1 MASLVPDK
9 RNRPSTA
16 QTGNPGDSALNQ
28 REPEQPKTQD
38 GTVDWV
44 SRAQSAYQA
53 STSYVD
59 SNYRKVWEDSIRAFN
74 NQHPSDSKYVQ
85 QAYEKRSRVYRPKTR
100 AVIRKNEAAGAAAFF
115 SNTDIVSFE
124 PQDKTSKVEAANSDI
139 MKELVT
145 YRLKKSIPWF
155 MIVMGGLQD
164 AQNVGAVCA
173 HIHWEYEEENPQET
187 LDAEQPK
194 PKIKKDKPCIEL
206 LPVENLRIDPGASWL
221 DPINTSPYLI
231 HLIPMY
237 VCDVKEKM
245 ASGMWKTYDD
255 AVISNAT
262 ELRPD
267 TTRSARNKDRD
278 DPVGSD
284 VNTVDDYT
292 VVWIQKH
299 IHRYEGED
307 VEFYVLGDD
316 KLLTDPVPLKEVMFH
331 GLRPYVMGC
340 GILETHKI
348 YPSSVPQLSRGLQE
362 ETNEIANQ
370 RLDNVKFV
378 LNKKYLVKRGKEA
391 DLYGLVRNV
400 PGGMVLVDDPEGDVK
415 ELNWPDITA
424 SAFQEQDG
432 IGREMD
438 ELLGNFNPASLMVQ
452 GAANSPARNM
462 AMLNQSNGTLV
473 EYMLTTYKETFV
485 LPVLRQLVQ
494 LEQHYETDEV
504 ILKIAGKNAKLVEK
518 YGIDNATDALL
529 EGELTLTM
537 DVGMGAT
544 DPMRKLQKLLTA
556 MGAYTGMLQKPTPG
570 VNMVEF
576 GKEVFGCLGYGDG
589 SRFFTVDDPQVLM
602 LQQQLQKAQQI
613 IGQLQMKVQDKQ
625 TGHMVKLKT
634 NTDNNKTKVATTLIH
649 ESNEN
654 KRALATHWRGLHDKS
669 LDHHAKM
676 NPPQPPEA
684 KAA

>member
-16 QTGNPGDSALNQ
+16 QTGNPADSVLNQ
-28 REPEQPKTQD
+28 EEPEEPKPKREI
-38 GTVDWV
+38 DWL
-44 SRAQSAYQA
+44 SRAQSAFQA

-59 SNYRKVWEDSIRAFN
+59 ANYRKVWEDAIRAFN

-85 QAYEKRSRVYRPKTR
+85 QAYEKRSRVFRPKTR
-100 AVIRKNEAAGAAAFF
+100 AVIRKNEAAAAAAFF
-115 SNTDIVSFE
+115 SNMDIVSVE
-124 PQDKTSKVEAANSDI
+124 PQDKTSKVEAANADI
-139 MKELVT
+139 MKELLT
-145 YRLKKSIPWF
+145 YRLDKSIPWF
-155 MIVMGGLQD
+155 QIVLGGLQD
-164 AQNVGAVCA
+164 SQNVGVACA
-173 HIHWEYEEENPQET
+173 HVHWEYEEEEPEAT
-187 LDAEQPK
+187 LEGAE
-194 PKIKKDKPCIEL
+194 PKIKKDKPCVDLI
-206 LPVENLRIDPGASWL
+206 PVENLRIDPGASWV

-237 VCDVKEKM
+237 ACDVKEKM
-245 ASGMWKTYDD
+245 DGGMWKKYDD

-262 ELRPD
+262 ESRPD

-278 DPVGSD
+278 DPVGQD
-284 VNTVDDYT
+284 VNTIDDYT
-292 VVWIQKH
+292 VVWIQRH
-299 IHRYEGED
+299 IHRYKGND
-307 VEFYVLGDD
+307 VEFYMLGEEQM
-316 KLLTDPVPLKEVMFH
+316 LTDPVPLEEVVFH
-331 GLRPYVMGC
+331 GMRPFVMGC
-340 GILETHKI
+340 GIIETHKI
-348 YPSSVPQLSRGLQE
+348 YPTSVPQLSRGLQD

-424 SAFQEQDG
+424 SAFQEQEG

-452 GAANSPARNM
+452 GAANAPARNM

-473 EYMLTTYKETFV
+473 EYMLTTFKETFV

-494 LEQHYETDEV
+494 LEQHYETDQV
-504 ILKIAGKNAKLVEK
+504 IMKIAGKNAKLVEK
-518 YGIDNATDALL
+518 YGIDDATDALL
-529 EGELTLTM
+529 ENELTLRM

-556 MGAYTGMLQKPTPG
+556 MGAYTQMLQKPTPG
-570 VNMVEF
+570 VNMPEF

-589 SRFFTVDDPQVLM
+589 SRFFTVDDPQVLQ

-613 IGQLQMKVQDKQ
+613 IGQLQMQVKEKQ
-625 TGHMVKLKT
+625 TGHQVKLVT
-634 NTDNNKTKVATTLIH
+634 NQDNNKTKVATTLIH

-654 KRALATHWRGLHDKS
+654 KRALATHWRGLHDKA

-676 NPPQPPEA
+676 NPPKPPEA
-684 KAA
+684 QAA